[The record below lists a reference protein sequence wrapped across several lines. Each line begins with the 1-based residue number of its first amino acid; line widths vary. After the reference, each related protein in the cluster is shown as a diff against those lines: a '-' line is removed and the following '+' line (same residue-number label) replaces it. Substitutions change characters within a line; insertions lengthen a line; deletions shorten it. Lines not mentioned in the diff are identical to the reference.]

1 MRQDRARELSI
12 RTLSD
17 LSQKASSLTLGLEA
31 DFQVRPLDGLQPLN
45 ARYGMSFGTLNVVS
59 LGERGRIYDKLL
71 DGRIDVG
78 EIYTTDGQISDYG
91 IVVLEDDLSFFPV
104 YQAAPLARTDSL
116 SKHPDLGSA
125 IRALAARIDEERM
138 RSLNGSVDIDGRSPE
153 VVARAALVDLGLVEG
168 GAIKTEDP
176 LVVSSSEPLVGTAL
190 ANAAVRAA
198 RKAFAGRQIE
208 LRSVADPLPL
218 VANGSARMA
227 LVDAGA
233 FFDLSS
239 LTPTRDERFEAVAA
253 VGQTVVHFLSRVP
266 VDQVK
271 TIATGPVGS
280 ASNRQGDLIVK
291 GLGLNATILPK
302 VDETADGLLATVKS
316 GAADAVVIEAPI
328 GQVAVERMAKDS
340 GLTLRSLDGWKAN
353 ANLVRYPFLREVRI
367 PAGTYE
373 NQPQAIDTLGS
384 QVVLAAIAPS
394 TGGLIGDKGPT
405 AVETTIAALPDSA
418 VTKLIAALPGTTL
431 IDPTLRLA
439 AALAPPKPKLPAA
452 INPSFDVSLLN
463 MAIVLMMGWFVWLYV
478 RSERR

>member
-1 MRQDRARELSI
+1 
-12 RTLSD
+12 
-17 LSQKASSLTLGLEA
+17 
-31 DFQVRPLDGLQPLN
+31 
-45 ARYGMSFGTLNVVS
+45 
-59 LGERGRIYDKLL
+59 
-71 DGRIDVG
+71 
-78 EIYTTDGQISDYG
+78 
-91 IVVLEDDLSFFPV
+91 
-104 YQAAPLARTDSL
+104 
-116 SKHPDLGSA
+116 
-125 IRALAARIDEERM
+125 
-138 RSLNGSVDIDGRSPE
+138 
-153 VVARAALVDLGLVEG
+153 
-168 GAIKTEDP
+168 
-176 LVVSSSEPLVGTAL
+176 
-190 ANAAVRAA
+190 
-198 RKAFAGRQIE
+198 
-208 LRSVADPLPL
+208 
-218 VANGSARMA
+218 MA

-239 LTPTRDERFEAVAA
+239 PTPTRDERFEAVAA

-271 TIATGPVGS
+271 TIVTGPSGS
-280 ASNRQGDLIVK
+280 ASNRQGDLLVK
-291 GLGLNATILPK
+291 GLELNAVILPEA
-302 VDETADGLLATVKS
+302 DETADGLLATVKS

-328 GQVAVERMAKDS
+328 GQAAVERMAKDS

-418 VTKLIAALPGTTL
+418 VTKLVAALPGTTL

-439 AALAPPKPKLPAA
+439 AALAPPAPKLPAA
-452 INPSFDVSLLN
+452 INPSFDISLLN